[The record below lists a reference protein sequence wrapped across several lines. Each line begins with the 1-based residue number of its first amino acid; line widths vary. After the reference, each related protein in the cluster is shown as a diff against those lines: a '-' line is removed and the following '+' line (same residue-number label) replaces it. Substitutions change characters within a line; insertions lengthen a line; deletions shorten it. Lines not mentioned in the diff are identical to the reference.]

1 MDDAISSVLLPR
13 ENFKFQTRFKKN
25 SKRCTRKS
33 WFRTIFAVV
42 VVDGGYCHMLS
53 PYIFRGNVASS
64 QVAYS
69 LLRRST
75 PRRIVPTTAT
85 GSVQLRWNTNGNVI
99 LACCRPLKVSAA
111 RVVLANQDAVTK
123 MMLSSSS
130 DNLLQQGDSAVPG
143 VVEQT
148 VREKLTKALDPLTHL
163 TILNESH
170 RHNVYVL

>member
-1 MDDAISSVLLPR
+1 
-13 ENFKFQTRFKKN
+13 
-25 SKRCTRKS
+25 
-33 WFRTIFAVV
+33 
-42 VVDGGYCHMLS
+42 MLS
-53 PYIFRGNVASS
+53 PYIFRGNVAIS
-64 QVAYS
+64 QVACS

-85 GSVQLRWNTNGNVI
+85 GSVQLRWNTNGNT
-99 LACCRPLKVSAA
+99 LACCRPSNVTAA

-130 DNLLQQGDSAVPG
+130 DNLPQQSDSVAPG

>member
-1 MDDAISSVLLPR
+1 
-13 ENFKFQTRFKKN
+13 
-25 SKRCTRKS
+25 
-33 WFRTIFAVV
+33 
-42 VVDGGYCHMLS
+42 MLS

-64 QVAYS
+64 QVACS

-85 GSVQLRWNTNGNVI
+85 GSVQLRWNTNGNNII
-99 LACCRPLKVSAA
+99 LACCRPSTVSAA
-111 RVVLANQDAVTK
+111 RIVFANQDAVTK

-130 DNLLQQGDSAVPG
+130 DSLPQQSDSVAAPG

-148 VREKLTKALDPLTHL
+148 LREKLTKALDPLTRL